1 VSVTVSVELRAVSD
15 LADELA
21 ALAAELATEVDL
33 CRSAAWSFDAAV
45 DGDVAAGAAEL
56 GAAWAG
62 LVGAVAQG
70 TSAVAGTLR
79 AAVHS
84 YRSADA
90 ALSDRLLYVRAGVPV
105 P

>member
-15 LADELA
+15 LAEELA
-21 ALAAELATEVDL
+21 VLAAELATEVDL
-33 CRSAAWSFDAAV
+33 CRSATSTVDAVV
-45 DGDVAAGAAEL
+45 DGETAASAHEL

-62 LVGAVAQG
+62 LVDAIARGTDAVA
-70 TSAVAGTLR
+70 VTLR

-84 YRSADA
+84 YRLADA